1 MTNTNR
7 AYTDPFATLGLP
19 LTASKDEVKHAFRRL
34 ALRCHPDVDPSP
46 QAAQRF
52 GDIKRAADMI
62 LAGVSVAGRAD
73 GLWG

>member
-1 MTNTNR
+1 MANPNR

-19 LTASKDEVKHAFRRL
+19 STASKDEVKQAFRRL
-34 ALRCHPDVDPSP
+34 ALRCHPDVDPTP

-62 LAGVSVAGRAD
+62 LKGVSAG
-73 GLWG
+73 GENSL